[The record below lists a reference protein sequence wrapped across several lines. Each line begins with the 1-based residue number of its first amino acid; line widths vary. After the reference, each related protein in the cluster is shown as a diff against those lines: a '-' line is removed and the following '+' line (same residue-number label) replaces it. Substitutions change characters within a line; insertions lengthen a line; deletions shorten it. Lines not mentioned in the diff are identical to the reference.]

1 MNPPVPAAPALP
13 SDALPTLALHAGLQI
28 DAATGA
34 IAPSLCAS
42 VNHLVKPGEA
52 AFSAEGVEDLAQ
64 LPYMYARWT
73 NPTVRQLEQR
83 LAALE
88 GGEDALATATGVA
101 AMPEPSV
108 VRRFIG
114 LPSSRESR

>member
-1 MNPPVPAAPALP
+1 MNPPVPAAPALRT
-13 SDALPTLALHAGLQI
+13 DALPTLALHAGLQI

-34 IAPSLCAS
+34 IAPGLCAS

-83 LAALE
+83 LARPSGA
-88 GGEDALATATGVA
+88 GESLAYPRHPA
-101 AMPEPSV
+101 AVHRP
-108 VRRFIG
+108 
-114 LPSSRESR
+114 